1 MIWGINDF
9 KVGRPSVTVFFL
21 GSTCL
26 ISACRYHLHLCRPA
40 LFSSYV
46 CIFHICFLYQQTSI
60 HPGTHRCS
68 LLSIFFI
75 PNWKWF
81 PNNQFPSLIRNIL
94 HPNQHSLKV
103 LISLGIANPPPPL
116 TSSFFGLA
124 HRPPVY
130 PALFYCPEAMDRKAG
145 YVIVSQHW
153 LRQQSV
159 HLTLSKQRESSC
171 WWVVFFSWSCI
182 DGLEW
187 WMVSS
192 LSFSS
197 SALRGF
203 IGVFLLTRHAF
214 YFVFFCF
221 FLIDSIVTVACV
233 TGFPVNIWP
242 SSRSWGQLRFRW
254 RQSDNLISV
263 SLAHFNV
270 LLNSYSL

>member
-1 MIWGINDF
+1 MSSFWTSLLDKWMIWGINDF
-9 KVGRPSVTVFFL
+9 KGGRPSVTVFFL

-40 LFSSYV
+40 LFSSFV

-68 LLSIFFI
+68 LLSIFFV

-81 PNNQFPSLIRNIL
+81 PNNQFPSLIWNIL
-94 HPNQHSLKV
+94 HPNQRSLKV
-103 LISLGIANPPPPL
+103 LISLRIANPPLPL

-159 HLTLSKQRESSC
+159 HLTLSKQRERAAAGEWCFSHGVALMVLNGEWC
-171 WWVVFFSWSCI
+171 RACHLVLQLWEDLLVFFFSRGMCFYFI
-182 DGLEW
+182 LFF
-187 WMVSS
+187 VFSS
-192 LSFSS
+192 LT
-197 SALRGF
+197 A
-203 IGVFLLTRHAF
+203 
-214 YFVFFCF
+214 
-221 FLIDSIVTVACV
+221 
-233 TGFPVNIWP
+233 
-242 SSRSWGQLRFRW
+242 
-254 RQSDNLISV
+254 
-263 SLAHFNV
+263 
-270 LLNSYSL
+270 